1 MGPLE
6 PLPILSTH
14 CQRTLATQPLIS
26 SHQVWLQPYLT
37 LQGSKEKRL
46 TGDEHMEVVE
56 EFCAAAQHCF
66 PNCLI
71 QFEDFQTNQAFA
83 ILEKMRNKYL
93 CFNDDIQGTGGVVTA
108 GCVSTLQPVCLF
120 EVRCMLD
127 RY

>member
-1 MGPLE
+1 MPSQEVLQALCNG
-6 PLPILSTH
+6 S
-14 CQRTLATQPLIS
+14 QRQI
-26 SHQVWLQPYLT
+26 WFQPYLS

-46 TGDEHMEVVE
+46 TGEEHMEVVE
-56 EFCAAAQHCF
+56 EFCAAAHHCF

-108 GCVSTLQPVCLF
+108 GYFSTLQPVKNKL
-120 EVRCMLD
+120 
-127 RY
+127 

>member
-1 MGPLE
+1 M
-6 PLPILSTH
+6 H
-14 CQRTLATQPLIS
+14 CPRTLAQPLIS
-26 SHQVWLQPYLT
+26 AHSGSNPYLS

-108 GCVSTLQPVCLF
+108 GFVPILSPVCLF
-120 EVRCMLD
+120 DFR
-127 RY
+127 

>member
-1 MGPLE
+1 MGLFS
-6 PLPILSTH
+6 LL
-14 CQRTLATQPLIS
+14 
-26 SHQVWLQPYLT
+26 

-83 ILEKMRNKYL
+83 ILDKFRDRYL

-108 GCVSTLQPVCLF
+108 GCAHSLNFIPSKLRSAAGHC
-120 EVRCMLD
+120 
-127 RY
+127 

>member
-1 MGPLE
+1 MQQ
-6 PLPILSTH
+6 LSI
-14 CQRTLATQPLIS
+14 AIQPLIATQS
-26 SHQVWLQPYLT
+26 GSNLYLT
-37 LQGSKEKRL
+37 VQGSKEKRL
-46 TGDEHMEVVE
+46 TGEEHMEVVE

-108 GCVSTLQPVCLF
+108 GYVSTLQPV
-120 EVRCMLD
+120 
-127 RY
+127 

>member
-1 MGPLE
+1 MSTWRRWRSSVQQ
-6 PLPILSTH
+6 LSI
-14 CQRTLATQPLIS
+14 AIQPLIATQS
-26 SHQVWLQPYLT
+26 GSNLYLT
-37 LQGSKEKRL
+37 VQGSKEKRL
-46 TGDEHMEVVE
+46 TGEEHMEVVE

-108 GCVSTLQPVCLF
+108 GYVSTLQPV
-120 EVRCMLD
+120 
-127 RY
+127 